1 MYSLVEVASLQG
13 ELNAANRTSEGAQST
28 QQCYFLYL
36 PDSFRPFG
44 CLCTEINRMAQ
55 SQLVEAAQAMRKM
68 KQHVEQLAKTKR
80 HYESTI
86 KDMSEK
92 LTRAEKANLELRNR
106 KPESTA
112 SDQTNSDDLE
122 ASRRE
127 VCTLQASGCSYTVL
141 VFYALA
147 SAFVLPIPLRCR

>member
-1 MYSLVEVASLQG
+1 
-13 ELNAANRTSEGAQST
+13 
-28 QQCYFLYL
+28 
-36 PDSFRPFG
+36 
-44 CLCTEINRMAQ
+44 MAQ

-141 VFYALA
+141 VFYEFA
-147 SAFVLPIPLRCR
+147 SAFVLPIHLHCR

>member
-1 MYSLVEVASLQG
+1 VRNRHSSFTFCTYRIHSARLVAV
-13 ELNAANRTSEGAQST
+13 
-28 QQCYFLYL
+28 
-36 PDSFRPFG
+36 
-44 CLCTEINRMAQ
+44 EINRMAQ

-127 VCTLQASGCSYTVL
+127 VCTLQASGCS
-141 VFYALA
+141 
-147 SAFVLPIPLRCR
+147 